1 LVVHPLVPEGYWD
14 YFCLDKVSYHGRIIT
29 VLYDRTGKKYGK
41 GRGLQIFVDGKLKVS
56 SDKIERLQLNL

>member
-1 LVVHPLVPEGYWD
+1 VVHPLVPEDYWE
-14 YFCLDKVSYHGRIIT
+14 YFCLDNLLYRGKKIT